1 MNRITKFLEEKGF
14 ITIFPLEEK
23 DLLDTYNE
31 IVIGNK
37 NKNDINEQMLNHLMG
52 TLEGLK
58 LIDIKK
64 FIPDYTSYDVALQGE
79 IWELFNS
86 IKFYYD
92 LEDKDF
98 FYQYIIRT
106 EEEVE
111 SFLSNEQ
118 ALDAIKILF
127 ERTVPPN
134 FVQFIF
140 KNKDRLVLEIEDL
153 IGDAVKKLAI
163 EAEVF
168 AGLLEIIPKV
178 VMDLGQAK

>member
-1 MNRITKFLEEKGF
+1 MNRIIKFLEETGF
-14 ITIFPLEEK
+14 TTIYQLEEK
-23 DLLDTYNE
+23 DLLDTYSE
-31 IVIGNK
+31 IVIGNEDS
-37 NKNDINEQMLNHLMG
+37 NDINEQMIHHLMG

-58 LIDIKK
+58 LNNIKK
-64 FIPDYTSYDVALQGE
+64 FLPDYTSYNQALQGE

-98 FYQYIIRT
+98 FYQSIVRT
-106 EEEVE
+106 EEEIE

-118 ALDAIKILF
+118 ALNALKILF
-127 ERTVPPN
+127 ERTVPPA
-134 FVQFIF
+134 FVHFIF
-140 KNKDRLVLEIEDL
+140 MNKDRLVLEIEDL